1 LVDWG
6 KSGNLYHLLWFNE
19 AHTTIGSFVPS
30 NLMLSTRMLP
40 EASSERGKLWLLAIP
55 YELTCYAR
63 SRQAEQFIPELGQQA
78 LSSAASKPIV
88 ANSDEDG
95 NSTMTQEYPVDREKV
110 EARKPIH
117 PGVIFGEDVMPEL
130 RRNRTI
136 GEIATLLGI
145 SRQTL
150 HRVMAGEMAIS
161 PDMAARLGKLVGN
174 GARIWFAMQADY
186 DAWEA
191 THRLSRELK
200 KIPTL
205 A

>member
-1 LVDWG
+1 MFR
-6 KSGNLYHLLWFNE
+6 NRF
-19 AHTTIGSFVPS
+19 
-30 NLMLSTRMLP
+30 
-40 EASSERGKLWLLAIP
+40 
-55 YELTCYAR
+55 
-63 SRQAEQFIPELGQQA
+63 
-78 LSSAASKPIV
+78 V
-88 ANSDEDG
+88 ANSHEDG
-95 NSTMTQEYPVDREKV
+95 TSTMTQEYPVDREKV
-110 EARKPIH
+110 EVRKPIH
-117 PGVIFGEDVMPEL
+117 PGVIFAEDVMPEL

-150 HRVMAGEMAIS
+150 HRLMAGEMAIS

-174 GARIWFAMQADY
+174 GARIWLAMQADY

-205 A
+205 AGS